1 MTRIDYAKTMY
12 RLARSRGR
20 LEATKQFFRAY
31 FNLVM
36 F

>member
-20 LEATKQFFRAY
+20 FEAAKQFVRAY
-31 FNLVM
+31 FDLVM